1 MAGETG
7 FGAGLFLG
15 GVIGVLAGLLLA
27 PKPGEETRAQV
38 VEKTAGLR
46 QRAEEATAGARERV
60 REVVDEG
67 RVMAGRMM
75 PGREAAGAEEPSTDN
90 REEPPA

>member
-7 FGAGLFLG
+7 FGTGLLLG

-67 RVMAGRMM
+67 KVVVGRMM
-75 PGREAAGAEEPSTDN
+75 PGREAADVEEPSTDN
-90 REEPPA
+90 RDSSPA